1 MGRFCGAR
9 TARPTPRISTTC
21 NVEQRTHLTV
31 EMRAV
36 LQLAIGIDNDDASSV
51 WNMVEI
57 LDAIHGYVRSK
68 RNVTLERVALKK
80 SNTKERRQEE
90 GETFDEYYIAL
101 REIANNADLCKV
113 CMDDRL
119 TTRIMSGI
127 RAPETKRKLL
137 AHTPSLTVEILYR
150 QH

>member
-1 MGRFCGAR
+1 
-9 TARPTPRISTTC
+9 
-21 NVEQRTHLTV
+21 
-31 EMRAV
+31 MRAV
-36 LQLAIGIDNDDASSV
+36 LQLAIGIDNDDASS
-51 WNMVEI
+51 MSEI

-68 RNVTLERVALKK
+68 RNVTLDRVALE
-80 SNTKERRQEE
+80 ERRQEE

-127 RAPETKRKLL
+127 REPETKRKLL
-137 AHTPSLTVEILYR
+137 AHTPPSFSTDNTK
-150 QH
+150 HM